1 MLVKYEGLQH
11 GSENIPSEL
20 LLQHVEG
27 GVTLLE
33 IGEKIRIIY
42 ANPGLYRILG
52 IEKDSWLFPCTLEE
66 IGLQLDYEA
75 DYGMFF
81 KTCGRRESGSRKYPP
96 DFGGREEVA
105 LDPCAGSQSRTYREW
120 ESRYAGIST
129 DITELMEKGEKLKEC
144 SERLKVACGQTPQV
158 LWEVNI
164 ERKSTVFMISARNLC
179 GKIHVFPIFRNL

>member
-1 MLVKYEGLQH
+1 MERKEEDIVLVKYEGLQH

-52 IEKDSWLFPCTLEE
+52 IEKDSWLFPCTLKE

-75 DYGMFF
+75 DYGMSLRHAAEGKAAAENIHRISADGKRWRWIHVRAVKVGHTENGNPVMLEF
-81 KTCGRRESGSRKYPP
+81 
-96 DFGGREEVA
+96 
-105 LDPCAGSQSRTYREW
+105 
-120 ESRYAGIST
+120 ST
-129 DITELMEKGEKLKEC
+129 DITELM
-144 SERLKVACGQTPQV
+144 V
-158 LWEVNI
+158 
-164 ERKSTVFMISARNLC
+164 
-179 GKIHVFPIFRNL
+179 